1 MNTFL
6 GGIGGIKGVPLS
18 KDLGKQIEL
27 LKKRKARLDR
37 AIAENKGEDIIKA
50 NQYAFMR
57 KLQDVQRLSNQL

>member
-1 MNTFL
+1 MGAINS
-6 GGIGGIKGVPLS
+6 VPLS

-37 AIAENKGEDIIKA
+37 AISENKGEDIIKA

-57 KLQDVQRLSNQL
+57 KLEEVQRLSNQL